1 MTRRA
6 KGPGF
11 EERLAELESLVRRI
25 EEGQLPLEES
35 LDLFER
41 GISLSRELQT
51 TLEAAQSRVT
61 RLLEDGRE
69 APLPSPKN
77 AAEDLGS

>member
-1 MTRRA
+1 MTKRTKVPA
-6 KGPGF
+6 F
-11 EERLAELESLVRRI
+11 EERLLELESLVRRI

-41 GISLSRELQT
+41 GISLSRELQAS
-51 TLEAAQSRVT
+51 LEAAQSRVT

-69 APLPSPKN
+69 APLPPPQN
-77 AAEDLGS
+77 AAEDIGS